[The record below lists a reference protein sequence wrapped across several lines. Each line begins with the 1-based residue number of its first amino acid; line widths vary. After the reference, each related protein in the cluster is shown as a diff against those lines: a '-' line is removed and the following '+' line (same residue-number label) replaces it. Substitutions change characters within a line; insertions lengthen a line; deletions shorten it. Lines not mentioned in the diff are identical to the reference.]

1 MDKTLEMLN
10 ENGKLGKTEAWLIL
24 DTPEG
29 GGELVYGIN
38 AGTTLAELKE
48 ACEQG
53 SAVEPLL
60 HRVKVRRGDVC
71 YIPSGCV
78 HAIGAGIVLYEIQ
91 QSSDVTYRFYDW
103 NRTDENGNRRELH
116 LKKAL
121 DVTNLK
127 QTRRPVHVERSWG
140 VKRVLKEQSF
150 TLDIIQTEGAMKV
163 PAVQD
168 FGILTVIEGELT
180 LWWQSGRMRIRT
192 GETVLLPASVPP
204 LTLKGIGIAALSMP
218 AQ

>member
-1 MDKTLEMLN
+1 M
-10 ENGKLGKTEAWLIL
+10 
-24 DTPEG
+24 
-29 GGELVYGIN
+29 
-38 AGTTLAELKE
+38 
-48 ACEQG
+48 
-53 SAVEPLL
+53 
-60 HRVKVRRGDVC
+60 
-71 YIPSGCV
+71 
-78 HAIGAGIVLYEIQ
+78 
-91 QSSDVTYRFYDW
+91 
-103 NRTDENGNRRELH
+103 
-116 LKKAL
+116 
-121 DVTNLK
+121 
-127 QTRRPVHVERSWG
+127 HVERSWG

-192 GETVLLPASVPP
+192 GETVLLPASVPS